1 MKEARQMGSGA
12 AGQESAGSEQTQLVV
27 IGAGPCGLAV
37 GVAAKRAGVPCVL
50 LDRRTIV
57 STIERY
63 PLSMTFFST
72 PERIEI
78 GDVPFIAS
86 HEKPNRRDGLIYYRR
101 VAEHYG
107 LDIRPGENVVDVTG
121 AAGEGGADGRFRI
134 EVSRRH
140 DDKTY
145 YPFAVVFATGYYDN
159 PNYLGIPG
167 ENLPHVTHYF
177 VEGHPYWR
185 QRVIVIGAGNSS
197 VDAALECWRAGATV
211 TLVHFGEGFDRTVKA
226 WVLPDILNRVKEGS
240 IAVRWRSRVRAIT
253 PTHVEVVSD
262 ATGATEMLPADAVL
276 AMTGYHADTSLL
288 QRLGVPVDPVTGV
301 PAHSESN
308 MATPVPGCYL
318 AGVIASGNDANRL
331 FIENAR
337 GHGELIV
344 RHLLESR
351 AGVKPATSQSGGP
364 ISASLR

>member
-1 MKEARQMGSGA
+1 MMED
-12 AGQESAGSEQTQLVV
+12 TDILV

-37 GVAAKRAGVPCVL
+37 GIAAKQAGLSCVL
-50 LDRRTIV
+50 LDRRTVV

-63 PLSMTFFST
+63 PLAMTFFST

-86 HEKPNRRDGLIYYRR
+86 HEKPTRQDGLIYYRR

-107 LDIRPGENVVDVTG
+107 LDIRPGEDVVDVIR
-121 AAGEGGADGRFRI
+121 EPDGSFR
-134 EVSRRH
+134 VQVARRH
-140 DDKTY
+140 DSKAY
-145 YPFAVVFATGYYDN
+145 RASAVVFATGYFDN
-159 PNYLGIPG
+159 PNFLRVPG
-167 ENLPHVTHYF
+167 EDLPHVAHYF
-177 VEGHPYWR
+177 VEGHPYWH

-211 TLVHFGEGFDRTVKA
+211 TLIHFDEGFDRTVKA
-226 WVLPDILNRVKEGS
+226 WVLPDIVNRVKEGS

-262 ATGATEMLPADAVL
+262 ETDFLEMIPADAIL
-276 AMTGYHADTSLL
+276 AMTGYHADTSMLHG
-288 QRLGVPVDPVTGV
+288 LGVPVDPVTGV
-301 PAHSESN
+301 PAHDEET
-308 MATPVPGCYL
+308 MATPIPGCYL

-337 GHGELIV
+337 GHGELIL
-344 RHLLESR
+344 RHLLHAR
-351 AGVKPATSQSGGP
+351 ASATPAPSQSAGP
-364 ISASLR
+364 TVASSR

>member
-12 AGQESAGSEQTQLVV
+12 VGQELTNPEATDLLI
-27 IGAGPCGLAV
+27 IGAGPCGLAA
-37 GVAAKRAGVPCVL
+37 GIAAKQVGLPCVL
-50 LDRRTIV
+50 LDRRTVV

-63 PLSMTFFST
+63 PLAMTFFST

-78 GDVPFIAS
+78 GGVPFISS
-86 HEKPNRRDGLIYYRR
+86 HEKPTRQDGLIYYRR

-107 LDIRPGENVVDVTG
+107 LDIRPGENVVDVLRTP
-121 AAGEGGADGRFRI
+121 DGSFRLD
-134 EVSRRH
+134 VARRH
-140 DDKTY
+140 DRTSYKA
-145 YPFAVVFATGYYDN
+145 FAVVFATGYYDN
-159 PNYLGIPG
+159 PNYLRVPG
-167 ENLPHVTHYF
+167 EDLPHVSHYF
-177 VEGHPYWR
+177 VEGHPYWH

-197 VDAALECWRAGATV
+197 VDAALESWRAGATV
-211 TLVHFGEGFDRTVKA
+211 TLVHFGESFDRTVKA

-240 IAVRWRSRVRAIT
+240 IAVRWRSRIQRIT
-253 PTHVEVVSD
+253 PTHAEVVSD
-262 ATGATEMLPADAVL
+262 LTGASELLPADAVL

-288 QRLGVPVDPVTGV
+288 QRLGVPVDRASGV
-301 PAHSESN
+301 PSHDETT

-344 RHLLESR
+344 RHLLQRRGGVRPES
-351 AGVKPATSQSGGP
+351 TQSGDP

>member
-1 MKEARQMGSGA
+1 VNSERGA
-12 AGQESAGSEQTQLVV
+12 TEETTLLVV
-27 IGAGPCGLAV
+27 GAGPCGLAV
-37 GVAAKRAGVPCVL
+37 GVAAKQAGVECVL

-78 GDVPFIAS
+78 GAIPFISS

-107 LDIRPGENVVDVTG
+107 LDIRPREDVVDVALEDNSG
-121 AAGEGGADGRFRI
+121 SGQHFGI
-134 EVSRRH
+134 EVRQPH
-140 DDKTY
+140 DRKIY
-145 YPFAVVFATGYYDN
+145 NAAAVVFATGYYDN
-159 PNYLGIPG
+159 PNFLGVPG

-177 VEGHPYWR
+177 IEGHPYWH

-226 WVLPDILNRVKEGS
+226 WVLPDIINRVKEGS
-240 IAVRWRSRVRAIT
+240 IAVRWRSRIRAIT
-253 PTHVEVVSD
+253 PTHVDVVSD
-262 ATGATEMLPADAVL
+262 VTGGSEMVPADAVL
-276 AMTGYHADTSLL
+276 AMTGYHADTTLL
-288 QRLGVPVDPVTGV
+288 QRLGVPVDPTTGV
-301 PAHSESN
+301 PAHDEAS

-337 GHGELIV
+337 GHGEVIV
-344 RHLLESR
+344 RHLLQSR
-351 AGVKPATSQSGGP
+351 IVPRPSPPAQPGNPTF
-364 ISASLR
+364 ASSR

>member
-1 MKEARQMGSGA
+1 MS
-12 AGQESAGSEQTQLVV
+12 ESTEVLVV
-27 IGAGPCGLAV
+27 GAGPCGLAAAI
-37 GVAAKRAGVPCVL
+37 AAKVAGLACVV

-63 PLSMTFFST
+63 PLGMTFFST

-78 GDVPFIAS
+78 GGVPFIAS
-86 HEKPNRRDGLIYYRR
+86 HEKPTRKDGLIYYRR

-107 LDIRPGENVVDVTG
+107 LDIRPGEEVTDIRRDADGAFAVDVRRAHDRKSYR
-121 AAGEGGADGRFRI
+121 AAN
-134 EVSRRH
+134 
-140 DDKTY
+140 
-145 YPFAVVFATGYYDN
+145 VVFATGYFDN
-159 PNYLGIPG
+159 PNFLGVPG
-167 ENLPHVTHYF
+167 EDLPHVSHYF
-177 VEGHPYWR
+177 LEGHHYWR

-226 WVLPDILNRVKEGS
+226 WVLPDITNRVKEGS
-240 IAVRWRSRVRAIT
+240 IGVRWHSRVRAIT
-253 PTHVEVVSD
+253 PTDVEVVSD
-262 ATGATEMLPADAVL
+262 RTGAVERIPTDAVL

-288 QRLGVPVDPVTGV
+288 RGLGVPVDDATGV
-301 PAHSESN
+301 PAHDEAT
-308 MATPVPGCYL
+308 MGTPVEGIYL

-344 RHLLESR
+344 RDILARRSAQPAR
-351 AGVKPATSQSGGP
+351 PRKAAG
-364 ISASLR
+364 

>member
-1 MKEARQMGSGA
+1 MNGEV
-12 AGQESAGSEQTQLVV
+12 ESTDLLV

-37 GVAAKRAGVPCVL
+37 GVAAKKAGISCVL

-57 STIERY
+57 STIQRY

-78 GDVPFIAS
+78 GEVPFISS

-107 LDIRPGENVVDVTG
+107 LDIRPGEDVVDVTRDG
-121 AAGEGGADGRFRI
+121 DSGDYFQAA
-134 EVSRRH
+134 VSRAH

-145 YPFAVVFATGYYDN
+145 RASAVAFATGYYDN

-167 ENLPHVTHYF
+167 ESLAHVNHYS

-185 QRVIVIGAGNSS
+185 KRVVVIGAGNSS

-226 WVLPDILNRVKEGS
+226 WVLPDVVNRVQEGS

-253 PTHVEVVSD
+253 PTHVEVSSEVSG
-262 ATGATEMLPADAVL
+262 TGEMIPADAVL
-276 AMTGYHADTSLL
+276 AMTGYHPDTSLL
-288 QRLGVPVDPVTGV
+288 QRLGVPVDPVSGV
-301 PAHSESN
+301 PAHDESS

-344 RHLLESR
+344 RHLLR
-351 AGVKPATSQSGGP
+351 AKTDSKPAPSRSGDP